1 MNTFEHPGYN
11 DCVADLIDRAALNEL
26 GPGKPDHAQRARLDQ
41 LSPEQ
46 LLAPHP
52 VRDRQMAEACLAG
65 LWLLHDFLD
74 ESHTISQSIDTLEGS
89 YWHGIMHRREPDYE
103 NAKYWFRRVPVHP
116 LYAPL
121 ACAAHELAVAAAPDA
136 RADFCALRRNGTR
149 LPLSICAGQLPAAD
163 RQAGN
168 SAGRCNGWNGRC
180 FSTIAGGRR
189 GAKLEGGARSGLP
202 GT

>member
-1 MNTFEHPGYN
+1 MGSCT
-11 DCVADLIDRAALNEL
+11 AASRTMRMPSIGFAACRCIRYTPPWPC
-26 GPGKPDHAQRARLDQ
+26 GP
-41 LSPEQ
+41 
-46 LLAPHP
+46 
-52 VRDRQMAEACLAG
+52 
-65 LWLLHDFLD
+65 
-74 ESHTISQSIDTLEGS
+74 
-89 YWHGIMHRREPDYE
+89 
-103 NAKYWFRRVPVHP
+103 
-116 LYAPL
+116 
-121 ACAAHELAVAAAPDA
+121 ELAVAAAPDA
-136 RADFCALRRNGTR
+136 RADFVALRRNGTR